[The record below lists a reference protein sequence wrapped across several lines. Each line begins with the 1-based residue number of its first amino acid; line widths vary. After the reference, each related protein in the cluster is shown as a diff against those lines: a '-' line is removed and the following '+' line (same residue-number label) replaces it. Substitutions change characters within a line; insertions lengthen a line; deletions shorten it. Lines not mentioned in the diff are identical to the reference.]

1 MITAKRILLLL
12 LLPFIIYVGGVS
24 AQNVEDLQHDKEQ
37 AESELRKT
45 NRELQ
50 KNLKSAGS
58 MLKEMELLNAEIKDQ
73 NKFIN
78 RINKEISNLN
88 KRQKAMQDSIVL
100 LKKELAQKK
109 DSYAK
114 AVRNMGHKRT
124 QYDQLLFIFSAQS
137 FDQSFRRMRYLRE
150 YSQWR
155 KRQATDIIEKRKYLE
170 VQELQLD
177 SIIGERQK
185 IIALRTQEAN
195 QLRDK
200 QNEKKAFISQLRK
213 EEKSLRK
220 EANRQQSRINKLNK
234 QIDDIIAEEARKA
247 AERARAEAEAARL
260 AAEKAKKEAEK
271 SKETSTTPS
280 TPANEVAKNK
290 KETQNTTTKAGADY
304 KMTHADRELSGSF
317 EKNKGKLPF
326 PISGQ
331 YRIVGHFG
339 LQKHPEFKYLD
350 KNNLGIDIETTPGTK
365 ARAIFEGEVA
375 RVFSFG
381 GAEKA
386 VMLRHGNYYT
396 VYTGLIEVYVKAGDK
411 VAIRQE
417 LGLIYSDPKDN
428 NRTRLSFQI
437 RKEMEKLN
445 PEKWLDM

>member
-1 MITAKRILLLL
+1 MINLQRILPLLLL
-12 LLPFIIYVGGVS
+12 ALLLNVGS
-24 AQNVEDLQHDKEQ
+24 ATAQKVEDLQHDKEL
-37 AESELRKT
+37 AESDLRKT
-45 NRELQ
+45 TRELQ

-78 RINKEISNLN
+78 RISREITKLN
-88 KRQKAMQDSIVL
+88 RRQRQMQDSIVL
-100 LKKELAQKK
+100 LKKELEEKQH
-109 DSYAK
+109 SYAK
-114 AVRNMGHKRT
+114 AVRSMGRNRS
-124 QYDQLLFIFSAQS
+124 YDQFLFIFSAQS

-150 YSQWR
+150 YSNWR
-155 KRQATDIIEKRKYLE
+155 KRQAGEIVEKRQVLE
-170 VQELQLD
+170 QQEIQLD
-177 SIIGERQK
+177 SLISERQK

-195 QLRDK
+195 LLRDK
-200 QNEKKAFISQLRK
+200 KKDKNAFISQLRK

-220 EANRQQSRINKLNK
+220 EADKQRARINKLNK

-247 AERARAEAEAARL
+247 AERARAEAEAEAARL
-260 AAEKAKKEAEK
+260 AAEQAQNAPKEPERTTAEETKKPATKPKE
-271 SKETSTTPS
+271 SKKPQL
-280 TPANEVAKNK
+280 K
-290 KETQNTTTKAGADY
+290 GDY
-304 KMTHADRELSGSF
+304 EMTHADRELSGSF

-365 ARAIFEGEVA
+365 ARAIFDGEVA

-411 VAIRQE
+411 VKIHQE

-437 RKEMEKLN
+437 RKEMSKLN
-445 PEKWLDM
+445 PELWLDM

>member
-170 VQELQLD
+170 AQELQLD

-260 AAEKAKKEAEK
+260 AAEKAKKEADK
-271 SKETSTTPS
+271 SEETSTTPS

-326 PISGQ
+326 PLSGH